1 MEIRQRNRLLS
12 VLFLGVLMAA
22 MDIAIVGPALP
33 AIRDYFQVD
42 DRLVVWVFTTYLL
55 ANLLGTPIMAKLS
68 DRFGRRNIYVMDVTL
83 FAIGSIV
90 VALAPSLPIVLLG
103 RGIQGFGSGGI
114 FPVASAVI
122 GDTFPPEKRG
132 AALGMIGAVF
142 GLAFIVGPILGGI
155 FLKFGWQMLFWG
167 PLPFAVV
174 LIPLAWKMLP
184 SRPGTRGGKADLA
197 GTLILGMF
205 LLSLAYGLNQL
216 DTAHLGT
223 SLRSW
228 NVWPFLLLSVI
239 LLPVL
244 ARVER
249 HAEDPLIRPVL
260 FGTRQL
266 RLADFL
272 SFGAGVVE
280 GGTVFIPA
288 LLVAAFG
295 VSESRASFMLVPIV
309 IALSIGS
316 PTFGK
321 LLDRRGSRFVILTG
335 TTLLTFGAIGLSFFP
350 LTLVSFYAS
359 GALVG
364 LGLSALLGAPV
375 RYIMINEAPASDRAA
390 AQALISII
398 TKIGQ
403 MITGAL
409 IGAVAASL
417 GGGVVGYQA
426 AFRVLVAFS
435 ALLVIFALGLKPR
448 DVERATLTQN
458 EAQAASGEIA

>member
-1 MEIRQRNRLLS
+1 MDNKQRNQLLT

-33 AIRDYFQVD
+33 AIRKYFQIS
-42 DRLVVWVFTTYLL
+42 DRTVIWVFTTYLL
-55 ANLLGTPIMAKLS
+55 LNLLGTPIMAKLS

-90 VALAPSLPIVLLG
+90 VALAPSLTVVLIG

-122 GDTFPPEKRG
+122 GDTFPPDKRG
-132 AALGMIGAVF
+132 SALGLIGAVF

-155 FLKFGWQMLFWG
+155 LLQYGWQMLFWG
-167 PLPFAVV
+167 LLPLAVI
-174 LIPLAWKMLP
+174 LIPVSWKILP
-184 SRPGTRGGKADLA
+184 TKASKTPAKADWI
-197 GTLILGMF
+197 GTFALGAF

-216 DTAHLGT
+216 DTSHLVA
-223 SLRSW
+223 SIRSW
-228 NVWPFLLLSVI
+228 KVLPFLLASIV

-244 ARVER
+244 VQIEKRAQ
-249 HAEDPLIRPVL
+249 DPLIHPTL
-260 FGTRQL
+260 FSTKQL
-266 RLADFL
+266 LLANIL

-280 GGTVFIPA
+280 GCTVFIPA
-288 LLVAAFG
+288 LLVAAFS
-295 VSESRASFMLVPIV
+295 VTESKASFMLIPIV

-321 LLDRRGSRFVILTG
+321 MLDRNGSKVVILIG
-335 TTLLTFGAIGLSFFP
+335 TTLLTIGLIILSFI
-350 LTLVSFYAS
+350 TISTVSYYVS
-359 GALVG
+359 GILIG

-375 RYIMINEAPASDRAA
+375 RYIMINEAPPKERAA
-390 AQALISII
+390 AQALISIN

-409 IGAVAASL
+409 VGAVATSL
-417 GGGVVGYQA
+417 GGGLIGYA
-426 AFRVLVAFS
+426 SAFRVLTFLS
-435 ALLVIFALGLKPR
+435 ALLIIFALLLKPKT
-448 DVERATLTQN
+448 DERETLERN
-458 EAQAASGEIA
+458 EATA